1 LEKYYPKNNSNK
13 LINDNNSKNILN
25 VELKKKQSSIKDDNK
40 NSNSNVKDININ
52 NSKIVDSN
60 SNNILDNKEDSN
72 LPYLALQSL
81 LV

>member
-1 LEKYYPKNNSNK
+1 M
-13 LINDNNSKNILN
+13 
-25 VELKKKQSSIKDDNK
+25 KKKQSSIKDDNK
-40 NSNSNVKDININ
+40 NSNSYVKDIGIN
-52 NSKIVDSN
+52 NSKIIDSN

>member
-1 LEKYYPKNNSNK
+1 MEKYYPKNNSNK